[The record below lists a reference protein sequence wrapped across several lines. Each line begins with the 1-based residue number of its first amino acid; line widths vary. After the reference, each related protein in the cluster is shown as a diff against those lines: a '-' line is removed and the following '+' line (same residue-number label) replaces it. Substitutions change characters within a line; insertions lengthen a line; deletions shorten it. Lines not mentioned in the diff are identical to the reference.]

1 MTYKVELAK
10 QAEKA
15 LDRLDRV
22 TEKRLRD
29 RLKEL
34 SLNPFDPR
42 ISKDLIMEENKK
54 YAKVGDWRVIFR
66 VEEQEKIIFI
76 TAIQHRSKA
85 YRQYK

>member
-1 MTYKVELAK
+1 MTYKVELAR

-22 TEKRLRD
+22 TEKRIRD

-34 SLNPFDPR
+34 SLNPYNPR
-42 ISKDLIMEENKK
+42 ISKDVIMEAGKK
-54 YAKVGDWRVIFR
+54 YSKVGDWRVIFR

-85 YRQYK
+85 YRK

>member
-1 MTYKVELAK
+1 MTYKVELTR

-34 SLNPFDPR
+34 SLNPYDSR
-42 ISKDLIMEENKK
+42 LSNDVIMEEGKR
-54 YAKVGDWRVIFR
+54 YSKVGDWRIIFRIEAPNMVIF
-66 VEEQEKIIFI
+66 V

-85 YRQYK
+85 YHK

>member
-1 MTYKVELAK
+1 VTYKVELTR

-34 SLNPFDPR
+34 SLNPYDPR
-42 ISKDLIMEENKK
+42 LSNDVIMEEGKK
-54 YAKVGDWRVIFR
+54 YSRVGDWRVTYR
-66 VEEQEKIIFI
+66 VEGENRVIFV

-85 YRQYK
+85 YRK

>member
-1 MTYKVELAK
+1 VTYKVELAR

-22 TEKRLRD
+22 SEKRIRD

-34 SLNPFDPR
+34 SFNPYDPR
-42 ISKDLIMEENKK
+42 LSNDVIMEEKKK
-54 YAKVGDWRVIFR
+54 YTRVGDWRVIFR
-66 VEEQEKIIFI
+66 VDAADRIIFV

-85 YRQYK
+85 YRK

>member
-1 MTYKVELAK
+1 VTYKVELAR

-15 LDRLDRV
+15 LDRV

-34 SLNPFDPR
+34 SLNLYDPR
-42 ISKDLIMEENKK
+42 LSNDVIMEEGKR
-54 YAKVGDWRVIFR
+54 YSQVGDWRIIFRIEAPNRVIF
-66 VEEQEKIIFI
+66 V

-85 YRQYK
+85 YRK

>member
-1 MTYKVELAK
+1 MTYKVELAR

-34 SLNPFDPR
+34 SLNPYDPR
-42 ISKDLIMEENKK
+42 LSNDVIMEEGKK
-54 YAKVGDWRVIFR
+54 YSRVGTGGLPTGWKPRIGLFSSR
-66 VEEQEKIIFI
+66 LFNTGARLIANEF
-76 TAIQHRSKA
+76 
-85 YRQYK
+85 

>member
-1 MTYKVELAK
+1 VTYKVELAR

-22 TEKRLRD
+22 TEKRIRD

-34 SLNPFDPR
+34 SLNPYDPR
-42 ISKDLIMEENKK
+42 ISKDVIMEEGKK
-54 YAKVGDWRVIFR
+54 YSKVGDWRVIFR
-66 VEEQEKIIFI
+66 VEEQENIIFI

-85 YRQYK
+85 YR